1 MKNSPGYAYRI
12 RIKLWQRLGT
22 GKHHISAEG
31 DSNRKMIADFASE
44 CWLASVL
51 SGEVSSMFPL
61 SVHHD

>member
-44 CWLASVL
+44 CWLASVCQ
-51 SGEVSSMFPL
+51 VK
-61 SVHHD
+61 